1 MKTEPS
7 KTIREVWAAKEAA
20 YAETVHFKIAPE
32 FFGHIRK
39 NVPDLGLPRI
49 TAKPRQTLPQG

>member
-20 YAETVHFKIAPE
+20 QAETEKLKSPGA
-32 FFGHIRK
+32 FFGHLRK
-39 NVPDLGLPRI
+39 CNPDLGLPRI
-49 TAKPRQTLPQG
+49 HMLMRRNTRRG